1 MKAYTHLVFDIDGT
15 LLNTEMAV
23 LHSLQWALQ
32 QHGIVQSVEQ
42 LRFALGIPGKDA
54 LVRFDLDHPE
64 QVLRQWDAKYIEYL
78 QEVTIF
84 DGIVPLLQTLRKHRV
99 ACGVITSKT
108 QIELAQDFQ
117 ALGLQPYFDVIITAD
132 DTQKHKPDGEPMRM
146 YLKRS
151 GAEAAETIY
160 IGDADYDLQCA
171 HHAGCDSALAVWG
184 RSDRPSTQPTW
195 TLHQVSDVLKLAGLD
210 WDCLDRTSNQ

>member
-32 QHGIVQSVEQ
+32 QHGIAQSLEQ

-54 LVRFDLDHPE
+54 LIRFQLNNPD
-64 QVLRQWDAKYIEYL
+64 QVLREWDAKFTEFL
-78 QEVTIF
+78 QEITIF
-84 DGIVPLLQTLRKHRV
+84 EGVVPLLQALRARGIHL
-99 ACGVITSKT
+99 GVVTSKT
-108 QIELAQDFQ
+108 QVELAQDFD
-117 ALGLQPYFDVIITAD
+117 AMGLTDYFDIIVTAD
-132 DTQKHKPDGEPMRM
+132 DTVQHKPDAEPMLN

-151 GAEAAETIY
+151 GAKAAETIY

-171 HHAGCDSALAVWG
+171 LRAGCDCALAQWG
-184 RSDRPSTQPTW
+184 RTDLPATAPTW
-195 TLHQVSDVLKLAGLD
+195 ILHQVSDVWKLPGLKSGDA
-210 WDCLDRTSNQ
+210 DR

>member
-54 LVRFDLDHPE
+54 LIRFQLNNPD
-64 QVLRQWDAKYIEYL
+64 QVLREWDAKFTEFL
-78 QEVTIF
+78 QEITIF
-84 DGIVPLLQTLRKHRV
+84 EGVVPLLQALRARGIHL
-99 ACGVITSKT
+99 GVVTSKT
-108 QIELAQDFQ
+108 QVELAQDFD
-117 ALGLQPYFDVIITAD
+117 AMGLTDYFDIIVTAD
-132 DTQKHKPDGEPMRM
+132 DTVQHKPDAEPMLN

-151 GAEAAETIY
+151 GAKAAETIY

-171 HHAGCDSALAVWG
+171 LRAGCDCALAQWG
-184 RSDRPSTQPTW
+184 RTDLPATAPTW
-195 TLHQVSDVLKLAGLD
+195 ILHQVSDVWKLPGLKSGDA
-210 WDCLDRTSNQ
+210 DR

>member
-32 QHGIVQSVEQ
+32 QHGIAQSLEQ

-54 LVRFDLDHPE
+54 LIRFQLNNPD
-64 QVLRQWDAKYIEYL
+64 QMLREWDAKFTEFL
-78 QEVTIF
+78 QEITIF
-84 DGIVPLLQTLRKHRV
+84 EGVVPLLQALRARGIHL
-99 ACGVITSKT
+99 GVVTSKT
-108 QIELAQDFQ
+108 QVELAQDFD
-117 ALGLQPYFDVIITAD
+117 AMGLTDYFDIIVTAD
-132 DTQKHKPDGEPMRM
+132 DTVQHKPDAEPMLN

-151 GAEAAETIY
+151 GAKAAETIY

-171 HHAGCDSALAVWG
+171 LRAGCDCALAQWG
-184 RSDRPSTQPTW
+184 RTDLPATAPTW
-195 TLHQVSDVLKLAGLD
+195 ILHQVSDVWKLPGLKSGDA
-210 WDCLDRTSNQ
+210 DR

>member
-23 LHSLQWALQ
+23 LHSMQWALQ

-54 LVRFDLDHPE
+54 LIRFQLNNPD
-64 QVLRQWDAKYIEYL
+64 QVLREWDAKFTEFL
-78 QEVTIF
+78 QEITIF
-84 DGIVPLLQTLRKHRV
+84 EGVVPLLQALRARGIHL
-99 ACGVITSKT
+99 GVVTSKT
-108 QIELAQDFQ
+108 QVELAQDFD
-117 ALGLQPYFDVIITAD
+117 AMGLTDYFDIIVTAD
-132 DTQKHKPDGEPMRM
+132 DTVQHKPDAEPMLN

-151 GAEAAETIY
+151 GAKAAETIY

-171 HHAGCDSALAVWG
+171 LRAGCDCALAQWG
-184 RSDRPSTQPTW
+184 RTDLPATAPTW
-195 TLHQVSDVLKLAGLD
+195 ILHQVSDVWKLPGLKSGDA
-210 WDCLDRTSNQ
+210 DR

>member
-32 QHGIVQSVEQ
+32 QHGIAQSLEQ

-54 LVRFDLDHPE
+54 LIRFQLNNPD
-64 QVLRQWDAKYIEYL
+64 QVLREWDAKFTEFL
-78 QEVTIF
+78 QEITIF
-84 DGIVPLLQTLRKHRV
+84 EGVVPLLQALRARGIHL
-99 ACGVITSKT
+99 GVVTSKT
-108 QIELAQDFQ
+108 QVELAQDFD
-117 ALGLQPYFDVIITAD
+117 AMGLTDYFDIIVTAD
-132 DTQKHKPDGEPMRM
+132 DTVQHKPDAEPMLN

-151 GAEAAETIY
+151 GAKAAETIY

-171 HHAGCDSALAVWG
+171 LRAGCDCALAQWG
-184 RSDRPSTQPTW
+184 RTDLPATAPTW
-195 TLHQVSDVLKLAGLD
+195 ILHQVSDVWKLPGLKSVDA
-210 WDCLDRTSNQ
+210 DR

>member
-1 MKAYTHLVFDIDGT
+1 MKTYTHLVFDIDGT

-54 LVRFDLDHPE
+54 LIRFQLNNPD
-64 QVLRQWDAKYIEYL
+64 QMLREWDAKFTEFL
-78 QEVTIF
+78 QEITIF
-84 DGIVPLLQTLRKHRV
+84 EGVVPLLQALRARGIHL
-99 ACGVITSKT
+99 GVVTSKT
-108 QIELAQDFQ
+108 QVELAQDFD
-117 ALGLQPYFDVIITAD
+117 AMGLTDYFDIIVTAD
-132 DTQKHKPDGEPMRM
+132 DTVQHKPDAEPMLN

-151 GAEAAETIY
+151 GAKAAETIY

-171 HHAGCDSALAVWG
+171 LRAGCDCALAQWG
-184 RSDRPSTQPTW
+184 RTDLPATAPTW
-195 TLHQVSDVLKLAGLD
+195 ILHQVSDVWKLPGLKSGDAD
-210 WDCLDRTSNQ
+210 Q